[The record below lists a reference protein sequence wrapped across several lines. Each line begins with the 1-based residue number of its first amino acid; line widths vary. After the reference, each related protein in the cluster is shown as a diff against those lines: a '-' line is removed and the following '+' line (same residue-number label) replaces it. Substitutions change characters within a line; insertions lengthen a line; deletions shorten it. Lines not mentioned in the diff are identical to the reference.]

1 MFGFIGLIVLIILLT
16 TIFAAILFGTNIV
29 EIRNDWANRRCDPYV
44 MFTAPFY
51 QPSDDNRSSTD
62 FAIDNFIFCLSSL
75 SNDAL
80 SSAFTPLYEAL
91 KGFFSTITVIQSLLN
106 NFRSYFSQL
115 GSQFESIIGDR
126 FHKFISV
133 FDLFRDGLRKMISAY
148 SRNNAILIGTFLQG
162 MAGFTFIQNFVQF
175 VIKVVIIIIVV
186 LATLVI
192 FLFFVMFPVIPVI
205 MTTIGILTAAGLG
218 AAVSSYSG
226 AFCLHPWTDII
237 LQDGSYKPI
246 HEIKLGEFLASSI
259 HEYDFP
265 NEVYGILETEGK
277 YTNLYVIDGIKLSG
291 SHRVFENGK
300 WLLAKDIGRAKIIS
314 ERSDRLYILNTRH
327 HSLTATT
334 KKESIVVSDWEEIS
348 TEGGQDIWHTF
359 VSQKLGSTSRNKP
372 TSIPLL
378 GESVKVHCF
387 NGRRSISKLNIGD
400 YVMDDK
406 GVTRILAIYKGY
418 LGSSVK
424 DKEWLSDGNWI
435 FEDEWKTYKNGV
447 LGGENAETIGYQ
459 IITDSGSFKIH
470 YNSKDILIRDFTEC
484 GIKHIEECYS
494 ILDDHII

>member
-1 MFGFIGLIVLIILLT
+1 MVGFIGLIILIILLT

-51 QPSDDNRSSTD
+51 QPSDDKRSSTE
-62 FAIDNFIFCLSSL
+62 FAIDNFMFCLSTL

-91 KGFFSTITVIQSLLN
+91 KGFFSTITVIQSLMN
-106 NFRSYFSQL
+106 NFRSYFSHL

-133 FDLFRDGLRKMISAY
+133 FDIFRDGLRKMISAY
-148 SRNNAILIGTFLQG
+148 SRNNAILIASFLQG

-175 VIKVVIIIIVV
+175 IIKVVIIIIVI

-192 FLFFVMFPVIPVI
+192 FLFFIMFPVIPVI

-218 AAVSSYSG
+218 AAVASYSG
-226 AFCLHPWTDII
+226 AFCLHPSTDII
-237 LQDGSYKPI
+237 LQDGTHKPI
-246 HEIKLGEFLASSI
+246 KEIILGELLAPSTRT
-259 HEYDFP
+259 YDFP

-277 YTNLYVIDGIKLSG
+277 YTDLYVIDGIKLSG

-300 WLLAKDIGRAKIIS
+300 WLLAKDIARAKIIS
-314 ERSDRLYILNTRH
+314 EKSNRLFILNTRH
-327 HSLTATT
+327 HMLATKT
-334 KKESIVVSDWEEIS
+334 RSKPLIVGDWEEIS
-348 TEGGQDIWHTF
+348 TEGGQDIWHAF
-359 VSQKLGSTSRNKP
+359 VSQKLGASLTNKP
-372 TSIPLL
+372 TSIPLI
-378 GESVKVHCF
+378 GESVEVLCS
-387 NGRRSISKLNIGD
+387 NGTKSISKLAIGD

-406 GVTRILAIYKGY
+406 GATRILAVYKGY
-418 LGSSVK
+418 LGSSMANS
-424 DKEWLSDGNWI
+424 EWLSDGNWI

-447 LGGENAETIGYQ
+447 FGGENAETIGYQ
-459 IITDSGSFKIH
+459 IITESGSFKIH
-470 YNSKDILIRDFTEC
+470 YYSKDILIRDFTEC
-484 GIKHIEECYS
+484 GIKHIDECYS
-494 ILDDHII
+494 ILDEYI